1 MHLHGF
7 ALILWAV
14 SLNGFLNL
22 LSGFLIYHQDRFL
35 SEIPTDKM
43 NVVQTPWSLIV
54 SDIKEDFF
62 FPAEEIWLA
71 LLLLLNRIKNQ
82 LTWHVSCARS
92 ICDWRWALLVTL
104 RHLLVT
110 LRHLLV
116 TLRHLLVS
124 LLSWSIWWRSWHDVI
139 LSSKKLKKKT
149 CTLELKQC
157 TIYLFI
163 FSPLPI
169 LL

>member
-14 SLNGFLNL
+14 SLNGFLNP

-116 TLRHLLVS
+116 S

-139 LSSKKLKKKT
+139 LSSKKLKKKNVYT
-149 CTLELKQC
+149 WVKTM
-157 TIYLFI
+157 YNLFI
-163 FSPLPI
+163 YFFPFANFI
-169 LL
+169 VT